1 MYAQCCIVRVHSTEE
16 SMFEPTIL
24 NCDYATAE
32 VQLPAS
38 GIMLTFRCMSKT
50 DVDASSL
57 IEVARMKPGTRL
69 RQSILVSAGSMQVAK
84 RVAAEAI
91 REYRVAYS
99 ERHRER
105 FVKPFQMHFSFW

>member
-1 MYAQCCIVRVHSTEE
+1 MG
-16 SMFEPTIL
+16 FEPQVL
-24 NCDYATAE
+24 YADYASAE

-57 IEVARMKPGTRL
+57 VEVARMSPEMRL

-84 RVAAEAI
+84 RIAAEAI
-91 REYRVAYS
+91 REYRIAYA
-99 ERHRER
+99 ERQRER
-105 FVKPFQMHFSFW
+105 FRKPFQLDFSFR